1 MGSKGAGGYYR
12 GMSYGNG
19 LSNYRK
25 TRESS
30 FGAIQSQFRLDWD
43 VENLKRAL
51 DRVGVDGDKYV
62 KAVLHETAQMAVSK
76 VQRMLKKEAEPYA
89 GGKVP
94 PDHRTIY
101 ETVGNALKAETVAG
115 NSFIRIHTGESPKT
129 AHLGV
134 RSKTRPSGHLAEI
147 VATGF
152 APFAYGKLPFNVRSS
167 VRHYDRTGNAI
178 DISRGMLKQKFHP
191 GFKGFDYM
199 LEIEED
205 IMEGF
210 EEDIQHHMEF
220 MGRQYGFTTSLGY
233 KEGL

>member
-1 MGSKGAGGYYR
+1 MGSKGAGNYHQGR
-12 GMSYGNG
+12 AYGNG
-19 LSNYRK
+19 LSNYRG

-30 FGAIQSQFRLDWD
+30 MGAIQSQFRLDWD

-51 DRVGVDGDKYV
+51 NRVGVDGDKYV
-62 KAVLHETAQMAVSK
+62 KGVLHEAANMAISK
-76 VQRMLKKEAEPYA
+76 VRRMLKKRASPYE

-101 ETVGNALKAETVAG
+101 ETVAFALKAEEVAG
-115 NSFIRIHTGESPKT
+115 ASFIRVHTGNSPKD
-129 AHLGV
+129 AHRGV

-152 APFAYGKLPFNVRSS
+152 SPFPYGKLPYNVRSS
-167 VRHYDRTGNAI
+167 VRYFSKSGNAI
-178 DISRGMLKQKFHP
+178 DISKGMTKKKIHP
-191 GFKGFDYM
+191 GFMGFDYM
-199 LEIEED
+199 AEIEED

-210 EEDIQHHMEF
+210 EEDIRHHMEF
-220 MGRQYGFTTSLGY
+220 MGRQYGFTTTLGY